1 MPIGPKTASVPDCM
15 KSEAA
20 VRKLV
25 ESTRESTMLRAVL
38 AVVAHGA
45 ANAKTAETGRELN
58 RSVGAGTLHSHREAC
73 MLTRKRE
80 QDQARLC
87 ISKDPE
93 GWPAVK

>member
-1 MPIGPKTASVPDCM
+1 MSSRSPASPMPIGPKTASVPDCM

-58 RSVGAGTLHSHREAC
+58 RSVGAGTLHSRGVYAYS
-73 MLTRKRE
+73 
-80 QDQARLC
+80 QA
-87 ISKDPE
+87 
-93 GWPAVK
+93 